1 MVINHRF
8 SVYHIRVMGHF
19 DKRWLIWFEEL
30 KVVQYPNGETEL
42 SGCMDQSA
50 LYGYLNRI
58 HDLGLEVIS
67 VQKKRN
73 KE

>member
-1 MVINHRF
+1 
-8 SVYHIRVMGHF
+8 MGHF